1 MELKASEQ
9 TFSTLFSTMREGF
22 AFHEVICNAAGEVI
36 DYRYLEINPAFEQLT
51 GLKRETTVG
60 RTVREVLPGIEEE
73 WIQCFGNVALTGIPD
88 ERENY
93 VQELD
98 RYYRARAYSPEIG
111 TFAVV
116 FEETTA
122 QRRAQRELERREA
135 LYNDLVE
142 TATDLV
148 WRCDSEGCYIFLN
161 RAWEKAF
168 GYHIDEMLGHR
179 FTDFMTSEQA
189 ERDSAIFAQLLA
201 TSGQVTGYETIHL
214 RKDGPPCT
222 LCSMPAITMM
232 MPGRSSAPKG
242 QLTIS
247 ASANNWMTPSGSAK
261 KITGPYPASPLISF
275 TNVPDAGQVRSA
287 SSGSAGQPIPSPA
300 ITMKK
305 SWPRGVGSPLSTPTT
320 GSTWRTIF
328 SALPRGTGN
337 RLSSV

>member
-22 AFHEVICNAAGEVI
+22 AFHEVICNADGEVI

-98 RYYRARAYSPEIG
+98 RYYRARAYSPVKG

-179 FTDFMTSEQA
+179 FTDFMTGEQA
-189 ERDSAIFAQLLA
+189 ERDSTIFAQLLA

-214 RKDGPPCT
+214 RKDGTPVY
-222 LCSMPAITMM
+222 LVFN
-232 MPGRSSAPKG
+232 
-242 QLTIS
+242 
-247 ASANNWMTPSGSAK
+247 AS
-261 KITGPYPASPLISF
+261 YYHD
-275 TNVPDAGQVRSA
+275 DAGQIIGTQGTAHDISERKQLDDTLRLSEENYRTI
-287 SSGSAGQPIPSPA
+287 SSLTSDFIHKCTRSGSGPFRIQWIGGQPIPSPA
-300 ITMKK
+300 ITMMK
-305 SWPRGVGSPLSTPTT
+305 SWPKGAGSPLSTPTT
-320 GSTWRTIF
+320 GST
-328 SALPRGTGN
+328 
-337 RLSSV
+337 